1 MRATVKRPHPTQPT
15 PVRAWVIPVCV
26 AVITFVAW
34 LPALRNGFVSW
45 DDERNF
51 IANPHYR
58 GLGPT
63 QLAWMWTTFHMG
75 HYVPLS
81 WMSHG
86 LDYVVWGM
94 NPLGYHLTSILLH
107 VANAVLLYFL
117 ARRVLRASLVA
128 AGDERLLAAAAGFAA
143 LVFAVHPLRVESVA
157 WVTERRDV
165 LSLYFCL
172 ASLLSYLRGLDGGT
186 RRLQY
191 WSALALFACALLSK
205 ATSMSLPAVLL
216 LLCVYP
222 LRRLGGATG
231 WRTAS
236 ARAVYLELAPF
247 AFLSLGAMALSIVA
261 LRPATQLTAGG
272 KLAVSAY
279 GLAFYLWKTVLPAGL
294 SPLYQMPVHVRPLA
308 PVFLASY
315 VAVVALTALAWWA
328 RRRWPGAATAW
339 VAFVVIT
346 LPMLGVV
353 QNGPQIAA
361 DRYTYHSA
369 PVVAVVLAGL
379 LLHVAPDWRRM
390 TAVCAAVLI
399 AGLAT
404 LTWRQT
410 YVWRDSASL
419 WARVLAVDSTSSYA
433 HSAWA
438 TLQYQRGQVAD
449 GVAHSR
455 EAIALDPALAEA
467 YNNLGVGLAR
477 LDSLAPA
484 VEAYRRALALR
495 PSYSEAEGNW
505 GVVLVRLGD
514 VTGAKQHYARAL
526 ALDPENADAHV
537 NMGNAFVREGRI
549 ADAIDQ
555 YRAALDIRPD
565 NADAHHNWGV
575 ALAREGR
582 YGEAIEQ
589 FRLTLALDPA
599 REDSREFLA
608 RASAMAR

>member
-1 MRATVKRPHPTQPT
+1 M
-15 PVRAWVIPVCV
+15 IPVCV
-26 AVITFVAW
+26 AAITFVAW

-51 IANPHYR
+51 VANPHYR

-81 WMSHG
+81 WMSLG

-94 NPLGYHLTSILLH
+94 TPLGYHLTSILLH
-107 VANAVLLYFL
+107 AANAVLVYYL
-117 ARRVLRASLVA
+117 ARRLLRASRVTV
-128 AGDERLLAAAAGFAA
+128 GDDRLLAAAAGFAA
-143 LVFAVHPLRVESVA
+143 VVFAVHPLRVESVV

-165 LSLYFCL
+165 LSLFFCL
-172 ASLLSYLRGLDGGT
+172 ASLLSYLRALDGEG
-186 RRLQY
+186 RRLHY

-205 ATSMSLPAVLL
+205 ATSMSLPAVLAI
-216 LLCVYP
+216 LCVYP

-231 WRTAS
+231 WRTAA
-236 ARAVYLELAPF
+236 ARRVYHELAPF
-247 AFLSLGAMALSIVA
+247 ALLSMGAMVLSVIA
-261 LRPATQLTAGG
+261 LRPAAQLTAGG

-279 GLAFYLWKTVLPAGL
+279 GLAFYLWKTVLPFGL
-294 SPLYQMPVHVRPLA
+294 SPLYQMPVQVRPLA

-315 VAVVALTALAWWA
+315 VAVAALTALAWLV
-328 RRRWPGAATAW
+328 RRRWPGAAAAW

-353 QNGPQIAA
+353 QNGPQITA

-369 PVVAVVLAGL
+369 PVVAVLLAGL
-379 LLHVAPDWRRM
+379 LLHLGHDWRRA
-390 TAVCAAVLI
+390 TAACASLLI
-399 AGLAT
+399 AGLAM

-410 YVWRDSASL
+410 YVWRDSESL
-419 WARVLAVDSTSSYA
+419 WARVFAVDSSSSYA
-433 HSAWA
+433 QSAWA
-438 TLQYQRGQVAD
+438 TLEYQHDQVAD

-455 EAIALDPALAEA
+455 TAIALDPTLAEA
-467 YNNLGVGLAR
+467 HNNLGVGLAR
-477 LDSLAPA
+477 MDSLAPA

-505 GVVLVRLGD
+505 GVVLVRQGD
-514 VTGAKQHYARAL
+514 MTGAKQHYARAL
-526 ALDPENADAHV
+526 ALDPGNADAHV
-537 NMGNAFVREGRI
+537 NMGNALVREGRI

-555 YRAALDIRPD
+555 YRAALDVRPD
-565 NADAHHNWGV
+565 DADAHHNWGV

-582 YGEAIEQ
+582 FIEAIEQ

-608 RASAMAR
+608 RASALAR